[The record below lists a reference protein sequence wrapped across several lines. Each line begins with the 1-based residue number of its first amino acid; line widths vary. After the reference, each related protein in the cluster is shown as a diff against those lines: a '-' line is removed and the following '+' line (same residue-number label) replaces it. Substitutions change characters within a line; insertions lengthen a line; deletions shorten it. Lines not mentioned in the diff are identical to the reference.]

1 MDEKIN
7 EEQLSQVK
15 TENEVSSV
23 ENQPAVDEI
32 VLEKSEEEKEIGK
45 SVKYD
50 ADEIQVLEGLEPVR
64 KRPGMYIGS
73 TDTHGLHHLVTE
85 VVDNSI
91 DEALAGYCTHIEV
104 VLNNDGSCSVIDN
117 GRGIPTGII
126 AKEGKSAVE
135 VVLTKL
141 HAGGKFGGEG
151 YKISGGLHG
160 VGVSCVNA
168 LSKYMRAD
176 VYQNGQH
183 YKIEFSR
190 GKTITPLQV
199 LEKTDR
205 RGTTITF
212 LPDDE
217 IFETVVFNY
226 EVMKNRFREI
236 AFLNKGL
243 VISLEDKRAG
253 QERKEVFEFKGGI
266 VEFVDYMNVNR
277 ETLLSAPVY
286 FNKFNRNNEGTLD
299 NEIEVCFQFN
309 EGYAEIIN
317 AYANNINT
325 EEGGTH
331 VDGFK
336 SGLTKVINDYAVK
349 NKIIKENEKL
359 SGEDCREGITAVI
372 SVKLKNPQFEGQTKT
387 KLGNSEMRNI
397 VYKAMIEE
405 FGDYL
410 EQHPVEAKNLIMKS
424 ITAQRAR
431 DAARNARELTRRKS
445 VLENTTLPGKLAD
458 CREKDRRLCEI
469 YIVEGDSAGGTA
481 KTGRNSL
488 FQAVLPL
495 RGKILNVEKARLNRI
510 LQSDTIKAMITAFGC
525 GIGDEFDESK
535 LRYDKIICMS
545 DADVDGAHIRI
556 LLLTFFFRFMRPL
569 IEHGHVYAAK
579 PPLYKVVKNKK
590 EEFYFY
596 SDEELES
603 WYEVNG
609 RKGCDQQR
617 YKGLG
622 EMNATQ
628 LWETTMDPEHRILI
642 QLTMEDAIEAEKY
655 FNELMGEDSELRRQF
670 IEANA
675 SRKSVED
682 LDV

>member
-1 MDEKIN
+1 MNENLTDEN
-7 EEQLSQVK
+7 QTLTEEQELS
-15 TENEVSSV
+15 
-23 ENQPAVDEI
+23 
-32 VLEKSEEEKEIGK
+32 KSN
-45 SVKYD
+45 KYD
-50 ADEIQVLEGLEPVR
+50 ASDIQVLEGLEPVR

-73 TDTHGLHHLVTE
+73 TDEHGLHHLVTE

-91 DEALAGYCTHIEV
+91 DEALAGYCTEINV
-104 VLNNDGSCSVIDN
+104 VINFDGSCSVIDN

-126 AKEGKSAVE
+126 PKENKSAVE

-168 LSKYMRAD
+168 LSKYMKAD
-176 VYQNGQH
+176 VYQNGKH

-190 GKTITPLQV
+190 GKVITPLEV
-199 LEKTDR
+199 VGSTNK

-217 IFETVVFNY
+217 IFETVEFNY
-226 EVMKNRFREI
+226 DTMKNRFREI

-243 VISLEDKRAG
+243 VITLEDKREG
-253 QERKEVFEFKGGI
+253 QERKDSFEFKGGI
-266 VEFVDYMNVNR
+266 IEFVDYLNQNR
-277 ETLLSAPVY
+277 EIILPEPIY
-286 FNKFNRNNEGTLD
+286 FNKFNHNEKGEVE

-309 EGYAEIIN
+309 EGYSEIIN

-331 VDGFK
+331 LDGFK
-336 SGLTKVINDYAVK
+336 SGLTKVINDYAIN

-372 SVKLKNPQFEGQTKT
+372 SVKLRNPQFEGQTKT

-410 EQHPVEAKNLIMKS
+410 ERHPSEAKNLIMKS

-458 CREKDRRLCEI
+458 CSEKDRRFCEI

-481 KTGRNSL
+481 KTGRDRR
-488 FQAVLPL
+488 FQAILPL
-495 RGKILNVEKARLNRI
+495 RGKILNVEKARLNKI
-510 LQSDTIKAMITAFGC
+510 LENNEIKSMITAFGC
-525 GIGDEFDESK
+525 GIGDDFNEDK
-535 LRYDKIICMS
+535 LRYDKIICMT
-545 DADVDGAHIRI
+545 DADVDGSHIRI

-579 PPLYKVVKNKK
+579 PPLYKVTRNKK
-590 EEFYFY
+590 DIFYFY
-596 SDEELES
+596 SDEELEL
-603 WYEVNG
+603 WYQANG

-622 EMNATQ
+622 EMDADQ
-628 LWETTMDPEHRILI
+628 LWETTMDPERRILI

-655 FNELMGEDSELRRQF
+655 FNDLMGEDSELRRQF
-670 IEANA
+670 IEANP
-675 SRKSVED
+675 RNVTD

>member
-1 MDEKIN
+1 MDEKLN
-7 EEQLSQVK
+7 EEQELSK
-15 TENEVSSV
+15 SS
-23 ENQPAVDEI
+23 
-32 VLEKSEEEKEIGK
+32 
-45 SVKYD
+45 KYD
-50 ADEIQVLEGLEPVR
+50 ASDIQVLEGLEPVR

-73 TDTHGLHHLVTE
+73 TDEHGLHHLVTE

-91 DEALAGYCTHIEV
+91 DEALAGYCTEINV
-104 VLNNDGSCSVIDN
+104 VINFDGSCSVMDN

-126 AKEGKSAVE
+126 PKEGKSAVE

-168 LSKYMRAD
+168 LSKYMKAD
-176 VYQNGQH
+176 VYQNGKH

-190 GKTITPLQV
+190 GKALSPLEV
-199 LEKTDR
+199 VGSTTK

-212 LPDDE
+212 LPDEE
-217 IFETVVFNY
+217 IFETTNFNY
-226 EVMKNRFREI
+226 DTMKNRFREI

-243 VISLEDKRAG
+243 VITLEDKREG
-253 QERKEVFEFKGGI
+253 QERKDSFEFKGGI
-266 VEFVDYMNVNR
+266 IEFVDFLNKNR
-277 ETLLSAPVY
+277 ETLLPEPVY
-286 FNKFNRNNEGTLD
+286 FNKFNHNDKNEVE

-309 EGYAEIIN
+309 EGYSEIIN

-331 VDGFK
+331 LDGFK
-336 SGLTKVINDYAVK
+336 AGLTKVINDYAIK
-349 NKIIKENEKL
+349 NKIIKDTEKL

-372 SVKLKNPQFEGQTKT
+372 SVKLRNPQFEGQIKT
-387 KLGNSEMRNI
+387 KLGNSEMRTI
-397 VYKAMIEE
+397 VYKSVVDE

-410 EQHPVEAKNLIMKS
+410 EQHPVEAKNLILKS

-458 CREKDRRLCEI
+458 CSEKDRRFCEI

-481 KTGRNSL
+481 KTGRDRR
-488 FQAVLPL
+488 FQAILPL

-510 LQSDTIKAMITAFGC
+510 LENNEIKSMITAFGC
-525 GIGDEFDESK
+525 GIGSEFNEEK
-535 LRYDKIICMS
+535 LRYDKIICMT

-556 LLLTFFFRFMRPL
+556 LLLTFFFRYMRPL

-579 PPLYKVVKNKK
+579 PPLYKVTRNKK
-590 EEFYFY
+590 DIFYFY
-596 SDEELES
+596 SDQELED
-603 WYEVNG
+603 WYQANG

-622 EMNATQ
+622 EMDADQ

-655 FNELMGEDSELRRQF
+655 FNDLMGEDSELRRQF
-670 IEANA
+670 IEENA
-675 SRKSVED
+675 TLVTD
-682 LDV
+682 LDI